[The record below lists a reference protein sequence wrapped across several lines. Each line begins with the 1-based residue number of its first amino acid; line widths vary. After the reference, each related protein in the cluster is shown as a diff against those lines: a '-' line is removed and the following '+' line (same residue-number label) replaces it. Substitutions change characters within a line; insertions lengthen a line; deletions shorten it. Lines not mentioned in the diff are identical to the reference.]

1 MDSANNFKINNL
13 PIVPRIVL
21 ANPTL
26 GSSMDLRLLR
36 RDFKPLEDSI
46 RKRRLNSNTLTEF
59 FGKDAEWREKLTA
72 LEELRA
78 EKNKLTEKIRAGGV
92 DHDLID
98 KAKAINIEIAKAEKL
113 IAEVKEKRES
123 LMSELPNLIDP
134 EVPLN
139 DVKTLAYIGIPKVDI
154 KRIADFEEKYPGATY
169 YETKSVKAQY
179 DIIKEYDLADEE
191 KGAQLSG
198 ARFYYKKN
206 ELTIL
211 DNALS
216 LYALKILR
224 GKGFSTITPP
234 YLVRKEVEAKATTL
248 DAFAE
253 AIYKIEGEDLY
264 LIPTAEHP
272 TAAYNIGKVYSE
284 KDLPIKFAA
293 YSPSFRKEAG
303 SHGKD
308 TKGIYRNH
316 HFNKVEQYLICTPE
330 QTEDALNIVINNQA
344 ELLNNLGIPLRV
356 IKLPSWDM
364 DKKALL
370 HVDIEGWFPGQ
381 NRYGELGSH
390 ASVGSWQ
397 AARLNIKYLTSSN
410 SESKLV
416 NTIYGTMSPIER
428 TLACIFEN
436 GFDPSTGEIN
446 IPKPLADISG
456 IDKILPRNEK

>member
-1 MDSANNFKINNL
+1 MDSKNNVKINNI

-21 ANPTL
+21 GNPTL

-46 RKRRLNSNTLTEF
+46 RKRRLNENVLNEF
-59 FGKDAEWREKLTA
+59 FGKDAEWREKIAILDG
-72 LEELRA
+72 LRA
-78 EKNKLTEKIRAGGV
+78 EKNKLAAKIRTVGV
-92 DHDLID
+92 DQDLIK
-98 KAKAINIEIAKAEKL
+98 KAKGIDVEIVKAEKFL
-113 IAEVKEKRES
+113 AEVKERRDS
-123 LMSELPNLIDP
+123 LMLELPNLIDP

-139 DVKTLAYIGIPKVDI
+139 DVKTLVYFGIPKVDI
-154 KRIADFEEKYPGATY
+154 RRIADFEEKYPGAA
-169 YETKSVKAQY
+169 YEESRSVKAQY
-179 DIIKEYDLADEE
+179 DIIREYDLADEE

-224 GKGFSTITPP
+224 AKGFSPITPP
-234 YLVRKEVEAKATTL
+234 YLVKREVEAKATTL

-272 TAAYNIGKVYSE
+272 IAAYSIGRVYPQ
-284 KDLPIKFAA
+284 KDLPIKFAG
-293 YSPSFRKEAG
+293 YSPAFRKEAG

-316 HFNKVEQYLICTPE
+316 HFNKVEQYIICTPD
-330 QTEDALNIVINNQA
+330 QTEDALNTVVNNQV

-370 HVDIEGWFPGQ
+370 HVDVEGWFPGQ

-397 AARLNIKYLTSSN
+397 AARLNIKYLTSSG
-410 SESKLV
+410 SESKFV

-428 TLACIFEN
+428 TLACVLEN
-436 GFDPSTGEIN
+436 GFVPSTGEIS

-456 IDKILPRNEK
+456 IDKILPKSEK